1 MHDLSVTLWVAIAGG
16 VASITLLLGALI
28 WSRQASR
35 TNQLIDDREQEP
47 WLLRAPLFPLVL
59 AVVTGLIA
67 IYALILHYAFG
78 AADFQLPDQANIT
91 SPILVAATL
100 IAGTLTA
107 AYAVLKLRAH
117 LITEARGKLDAS
129 GEARAGERHRND
141 QEAAYSERF
150 AEAVKL
156 LADDRSISRIAGAH
170 LVLAIGDEWKSIG
183 AQQRCF
189 DVLLS
194 HLRGL
199 NVEETFADEVKSRSR
214 REEVR
219 LITTEMLRHLSA
231 GDESWQVTA
240 GDFSGAVVAD
250 FDLTGICELP
260 QLDLRGTRVLG
271 DALIPSA
278 ASSAAPRLAGLLC
291 EGDLD
296 VEVDVS
302 WEKLELTNA
311 EVFGSASLTAAG
323 DLKTLTNVLNA
334 QGLVVR
340 GDLNLSFDVF
350 QADVVLDTANI
361 DGRVIVGSPQ
371 LGAAFSKD
379 GDPVSFSAAGATF
392 QELRIRSASPGPRL
406 ELADATGSV
415 DLSGSKFSVEVSANN
430 LDASSGFHIRDARF
444 DSSLVL
450 DGASLPSRLDLDGV
464 TLSDAAASAISSS
477 DFALRDQLLA
487 LKTVLRPDIA
497 FKRNPSFEWKSTTD
511 SYRDQSPELI
521 DELEKGLAELADS
534 LPVDWQLRPTFA
546 AGVMSIV
553 SRAAAKTGASEEA
566 EADLKRL
573 LSDVIERARLEQEK
587 E

>member
-1 MHDLSVTLWVAIAGG
+1 MPELAITLWVAIVSGAISVGAILLV
-16 VASITLLLGALI
+16 VARVWHAQKNGEES
-28 WSRQASR
+28 AS
-35 TNQLIDDREQEP
+35 NP
-47 WLLRAPLFPLVL
+47 WLLRAPLLPLVL
-59 AVVTGLIA
+59 AVVSGLVA
-67 IYALILHYAFG
+67 VYALILHYAFG

-170 LVLAIGDEWKSIG
+170 LVLAIGDEWKSTG

-231 GDESWQVTA
+231 GDDSWQVTA

-250 FDLTGICELP
+250 LDLTGIRDLP
-260 QLDLRGTRVLG
+260 RLDLRGTRVLG
-271 DALIPSA
+271 DASIPSA
-278 ASSAAPRLAGLLC
+278 ASSAVPRLAGLLC

-302 WEKLELTNA
+302 WEELELTNA
-311 EVFGSASLTAAG
+311 EVLGSASLTAAG
-323 DLKTLTNVLNA
+323 DVKMLPNVLNA
-334 QGLVVR
+334 QGLIVR

-361 DGRVIVGSPQ
+361 DGRVIVGSPK

-406 ELADATGSV
+406 DLADAAGSV

-487 LKTVLRPDIA
+487 LKSASRPDIT
-497 FKRNPSFEWKSTTD
+497 FKRNPSFEWKPATD

-521 DELEKGLAELADS
+521 DELEKSLAHLSES
-534 LPVDWQLRPTFA
+534 LPVDWQLRSTFA

-553 SRAAAKTGASEEA
+553 SRAAAKTGASDKA
-566 EADLKRL
+566 ESDVKRL